1 MSTAF
6 TPTLDNQPFGHRLGK
21 IVCIGRNY
29 AAHAAE
35 LNNPIPQTPLLF
47 IKPATAAVALEQ
59 PFAIPRDRGAV
70 HHEVELAI
78 LIGTKLV
85 NADANA
91 ARNAVAG
98 LGIALDLTLRDVQDQ
113 LKKDGHPWERAK
125 SFDGAYPVSGFV
137 SAARINLQN
146 MDLQNIDITL
156 TRNGNR
162 QQHDNTA
169 QMLFPVLE
177 LLCEISRS
185 FTLLP
190 GDIVSTGTPAGVGGL
205 SVGDRLHLALRHEQ
219 RVLID
224 IDTQVL

>member
-6 TPTLDNQPFGHRLGK
+6 TPTLDNRRFAHDLGK

-35 LNNPIPQTPLLF
+35 LNNAIPQTPLLF
-47 IKPATAAVALEQ
+47 IKPATAAAVLEQ

-78 LIGTKLV
+78 LIGKKLV
-85 NADANA
+85 NAEACD
-91 ARNAVAG
+91 ARNAIAG
-98 LGIALDLTLRDVQDQ
+98 LGIALDLTLRDVQDA

-137 SAARINLQN
+137 SAAQI
-146 MDLQNIDITL
+146 DLQNIDITL
-156 TRNGNR
+156 ARNGNI
-162 QQHDNTA
+162 QQRGNTA

-177 LLCEISRS
+177 LLSEISHN

-190 GDIVSTGTPAGVGGL
+190 GDIVSTGTPAGVGAL
-205 SVGDRLHLALRHEQ
+205 SIGDCLNVALRHDQ
-219 RVLID
+219 HVLID
-224 IDTQVL
+224 IDTQVI

>member
-1 MSTAF
+1 MTTAF
-6 TPTLDNQPFGHRLGK
+6 IPTLDNQPFAHDLGK

-59 PFAIPRDRGAV
+59 TFVIPRDRGAV

-78 LIGTKLV
+78 LIGKKLV
-85 NADANA
+85 NADVNA
-91 ARNAVAG
+91 ARDAIAG

-125 SFDGAYPVSGFV
+125 SFDGAYPVSGFI
-137 SAARINLQN
+137 SAAGIGLQN
-146 MDLQNIDITL
+146 MDLQNIDISL
-156 TRNGNR
+156 IRNGNL
-162 QQHDNTA
+162 QQQGNTA

-177 LLCEISRS
+177 LLSEISRN

-205 SVGDRLHLALRHEQ
+205 NVGDRLHLALRQDQ

-224 IDTQVL
+224 IDTQVV

>member
-6 TPTLDNQPFGHRLGK
+6 TPTLDNHPFAHNLGK

-35 LNNPIPQTPLLF
+35 LNNAIPQVPLLF
-47 IKPATAAVALEQ
+47 IKPATAAVRLPQ

-78 LIGTKLV
+78 LIGKKLV
-85 NADANA
+85 NADAHS
-91 ARNAVAG
+91 ARDAIAG

-137 SAARINLQN
+137 SAARI
-146 MDLQNIDITL
+146 DLQNIDITL
-156 TRNGNR
+156 ARNGSI
-162 QQHDNTA
+162 QQRGNTA
-169 QMLFPVLE
+169 HMLFPVVE
-177 LLCEISRS
+177 LLCEISRN

-190 GDIVSTGTPAGVGGL
+190 GDIVSTGTPAGVGAL
-205 SVGDRLHLALRHEQ
+205 SVGDRLHVALRQ
-219 RVLID
+219 DQQLLID
-224 IDTQVL
+224 IDTQVI

>member
-1 MSTAF
+1 LTTVF
-6 TPTLDNQPFGHRLGK
+6 IPTLDNQPFGHCLGK

-35 LNNPIPQTPLLF
+35 LNNPTPLTPLLF

-78 LIGTKLV
+78 LIGKKLV
-85 NADANA
+85 NADVNA
-91 ARNAVAG
+91 AHDAIVG

-125 SFDGAYPVSGFV
+125 SFDGAYPVSGFI
-137 SAARINLQN
+137 SAAGIGLQN
-146 MDLQNIDITL
+146 MDLQNIDISL
-156 TRNGNR
+156 IRNGNL
-162 QQHDNTA
+162 QQQGNTA

-177 LLCEISRS
+177 LLSEISRN

-205 SVGDRLHLALRHEQ
+205 SAGDRLHLALWQDQ

-224 IDTQVL
+224 IDTQVV